1 MSINDAYQTPKANL
15 ERRDENI
22 DLEYILEIAKR
33 QKALLYTFLIYILL
47 SVLSEAVSADLR
59 PIIQLLILPA
69 ALAVVIFT
77 ARLCWNLY
85 GKLGAIIMIILSF
98 VPLINLLVL
107 LFANSKANSLIKSGG
122 FKVGFMG
129 ANTSEIMKAI

>member
-1 MSINDAYQTPKANL
+1 MSIDEAYKPPKANL
-15 ERRDENI
+15 EDHNKV

-33 QKALLYTFLIYILL
+33 QKALIYTFLVYILI
-47 SVLSEAVSADLR
+47 SAFSGALSEELR
-59 PIIQLLILPA
+59 PILQLFVVPV

-77 ARLCWNLY
+77 ARLCWKLY
-85 GKLGAIIMIILSF
+85 SSVVAVILVVLSF

-107 LFANSKANSLIKSGG
+107 LAANSRANSRIKAAG

-129 ANTSEIMKAI
+129 ANTREIMEAI